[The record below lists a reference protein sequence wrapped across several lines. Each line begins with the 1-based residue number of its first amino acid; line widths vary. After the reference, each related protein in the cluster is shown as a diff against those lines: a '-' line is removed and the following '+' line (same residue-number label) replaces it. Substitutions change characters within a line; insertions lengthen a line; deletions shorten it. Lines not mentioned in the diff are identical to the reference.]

1 MDNLS
6 IRKYALLIGC
16 SHTAVAKAIKNGYI
30 VKGWNTETKKI
41 IVDAANSEWGNLIA
55 EKNINTDPIPAKA
68 MPFMTSY
75 LSKNDNNQ
83 VSEEISFSEARRKK
97 QIYDA
102 EIARITALKEQ
113 GLYVEKEKV
122 YSQLTEFGQ
131 IVRGRLQ
138 AIPNRVIDNIL
149 SAKTRN
155 EAQLLLVTAID
166 EALESLT
173 KPPHLR

>member
-1 MDNLS
+1 MNNLS

-16 SHTAVAKAIKNGYI
+16 SHTAVSKAIKNGYI
-30 VKGWNTETKKI
+30 VKGWDPEIKKI
-41 IVDAANSEWGNLIA
+41 IVDVANSEWGNSILQKT
-55 EKNINTDPIPAKA
+55 EKIKIEVNVT
-68 MPFMTSY
+68 PFKTSY
-75 LSKNDNNQ
+75 LNKNDNNT

-97 QIYDA
+97 QIYEA

-122 YSQLTEFGQ
+122 YSKLFEFGQ
-131 IVRGRLQ
+131 QVRSQLQ

-155 EAQLLLVTAID
+155 EAQILLITAID
-166 EALESLT
+166 EALDSLT
-173 KPPHLR
+173 RPPHLS